1 MSILIKRIIK
11 ITIINI
17 LIISLFFLLVGTATS
32 CKKSSDIPPEILKYS
47 IDWPLPNNDF
57 ANTRE
62 STDSKINLS
71 NVSSLGVAWEF
82 PIPGIGEWGAAATNP
97 LILGETVYLQDL
109 KSNLFAI
116 DLKTG
121 KLDWKKDYN
130 LDAYG
135 PNGPAIGWDKI
146 FLQKGHYEIAA
157 LDMTGNELWSTKLS
171 EIENVGIDIQ
181 MVAYGN
187 MVYVSTVPGT
197 ENADFYTGGGIGII
211 YALNQETGEIE
222 WSFNT
227 VDSED
232 IWGNPDVNSGGGAW
246 YPPAVDTEKDIV
258 YFGIGNPAPWPGTE
272 EFPNGTSRPGP
283 NLYTNSMVAL
293 DAKSGE
299 LLWYNQVLP
308 HDIFDLDF
316 QISPILTSVEIN
328 GETIEIV
335 IGSGKLGKVY
345 AFDRNNG
352 NIIWETAVGKH
363 ENDNLKELTEGTT
376 RVYPGPL
383 GGVETNM
390 ALSDGVLY
398 VPVIN
403 LFADYTPASLD
414 ASTFDIGAGTGEL
427 VALDV
432 KTGEEIWKKE
442 FNSINVGAATVV
454 NDMVFT
460 STFDGMIYALDKK
473 TGSEVW
479 KYQASA
485 SINGWPAVSGDMIL
499 FPVGLGPEPKLIAF
513 QIGKADTIASE
524 ETAPSLEESGQDT
537 AADAVSEFK
546 ADGTISDNEY
556 KNSQTY
562 DDFEINWSN
571 DNEYFYAAAKARTT
585 GFVAMAIQPG
595 SRMKNADI
603 ILGFVDNG
611 TVNVFDLFSTGDFGP
626 HPLDTELGGT
636 DDIVEFGGTD
646 DGAYTIIEF
655 KRLLD
660 TQDEFDNEI
669 VDGKNQ
675 IIWSFGNADDL
686 EIKHSSR
693 GYGEI
698 EILK

>member
-1 MSILIKRIIK
+1 MSNFIKKITK
-11 ITIINI
+11 ITIISI
-17 LIISLFFLLVGTATS
+17 IIISLVFLLAGTVNS
-32 CKKSSDIPPEILKYS
+32 CKKSSDIPQEFLKYS
-47 IDWPLPNNDF
+47 EDWPLPNKDF

-62 STDSKINLS
+62 SMDSEINIS
-71 NVSSLGVAWEF
+71 NVSSLGIAWEF
-82 PIPGIGEWGAAATNP
+82 PIPGLGEWGAAATNP

-109 KSNLFAI
+109 KSNFFAI

-121 KLDWKKDYN
+121 KLNWKKDYN

-146 FLQKGHYEIAA
+146 FLQKGNYEIAA

-171 EIENVGIDIQ
+171 DIETVGIDIQ
-181 MVAYGN
+181 LVAYGN
-187 MVYVSTVPGT
+187 MVYTSTVPGT
-197 ENADFYTGGGIGII
+197 ENANFYTGGGTGII
-211 YALNQETGEIE
+211 YALNQETGKIE

-246 YPPAVDTEKDIV
+246 YPPAVDTEKGAV
-258 YFGIGNPAPWPGTE
+258 YFGIGNPAPWPGIE
-272 EFPNGTSRPGP
+272 EFPNGSSRPGS
-283 NLYTNSMVAL
+283 NLYTNSIVAL
-293 DAKSGE
+293 DAKSGK

-316 QISPILTSVEIN
+316 QISPIITSAEIN
-328 GETIEIV
+328 GETVEIV

-363 ENDNLKELTEGTT
+363 ENDELKELPEGIT

-390 ALSDGVLY
+390 AISNGVLY

-414 ASTFDIGAGTGEL
+414 SSTFDIGAGTGEL
-427 VALDV
+427 VALNV
-432 KTGEEIWKKE
+432 KTGKEIWKKE

-454 NDMVFT
+454 NDLVFT
-460 STFDGMIYALDKK
+460 STFDGMIYAFDKK
-473 TGSEVW
+473 TGNEVW
-479 KYQASA
+479 KYQAPA

-499 FPVGLGPEPKLIAF
+499 FPVGLGPEPKLLAF
-513 QIGKADTIASE
+513 QIGKAGTEAAE
-524 ETAPSLEESGQDT
+524 ETASSSAESGQDNST
-537 AADAVSEFK
+537 VAVLEFK
-546 ADGTISDNEY
+546 ADGIISDNEY

-562 DDFEINWSN
+562 GDFEINWSN
-571 DNEYFYAAAKARTT
+571 DDEYFYAAIKARTT
-585 GFVAMAIQPG
+585 GFVAVAIQPG
-595 SRMKNADI
+595 SRMKDADI
-603 ILGFVDNG
+603 ILGFVDG
-611 TVNVFDLFSTGDFGP
+611 SVVSVFDLFSTGDFGP
-626 HPLDTELGGT
+626 HPPDTELGGT
-636 DDIVEFGGTD
+636 DDVVEFGGID
-646 DGAYTIIEF
+646 NGIYTIIEF
-655 KRLLD
+655 KRLLNTED
-660 TQDEFDNEI
+660 KFDNEI
-669 VDGKNQ
+669 VEGKNK
-675 IIWSFGNADDL
+675 IIWSFSNADGL